1 MADLHP
7 GIAGL
12 AALLGTWSGRG
23 AGEYPTIAPFG
34 YTEEVTF
41 GHIGKPFLTYT
52 QRTRSD
58 DSMTGGG
65 LPLHAETGYLRMP
78 TPGRVELVLAHPSGI
93 TEIDEGPVTGSGQ
106 NLVIEVHSTHVG
118 CTSTAKEVV
127 ALARSFHL
135 DGDELTYTLLMGAVG
150 QSLQHHL
157 AATLHRTS

>member
-7 GIAGL
+7 GIASL

-23 AGEYPTIAPFG
+23 TGDYPTIEPFG

-41 GHIGKPFLTYT
+41 GHIGKPFLTYS

-58 DSMTGGG
+58 DG

-78 TPGRVELVLAHPSGI
+78 SPGRVELVLAHPSGI
-93 TEIDEGPVTGSGQ
+93 TEIDEGTSTGSAA
-106 NLVIEVHSTHVG
+106 NVVIEVHSTHVG

-135 DGDELTYTLLMGAVG
+135 NGDELTYTLLMGAVG

-157 AATLHRTS
+157 SATLHRTS

>member
-65 LPLHAETGYLRMP
+65 LPLRQPPFAIRRA
-78 TPGRVELVLAHPSGI
+78 PGPGDHPREAG
-93 TEIDEGPVTGSGQ
+93 
-106 NLVIEVHSTHVG
+106 
-118 CTSTAKEVV
+118 
-127 ALARSFHL
+127 R
-135 DGDELTYTLLMGAVG
+135 
-150 QSLQHHL
+150 
-157 AATLHRTS
+157 